1 MTINTTQRK
10 EITMT
15 TVAHPMDVPRGRVGY
30 VSGTLLRQL
39 AFIPLLGAAAII
51 VTPGQSGTGI
61 LAILVAVIMFAGCRV
76 AGTRLVEGAWRRIPH
91 LAHAGDGPLWLDI
104 ARETTNLALFAA
116 LLGILLNSG
125 DVLAIALV
133 VLISGMPLGIL
144 LIEASWPPPGCPPR
158 KRTIAIIRIPLYAAV
173 ALAMLSP
180 VLAAATSSG
189 QVLSVAL
196 IVGIG
201 MLVSAAVAFYGTAT
215 RRRSS

>member
-1 MTINTTQRK
+1 
-10 EITMT
+10 MT
-15 TVAHPMDVPRGRVGY
+15 TVAHPMDVPSARVAY
-30 VSGTLLRQL
+30 VNGTIIRQL
-39 AFIPLLGAAAII
+39 APVPVLGAMAITI
-51 VTPGQSGTGI
+51 TPGQSAI
-61 LAILVAVIMFAGCRV
+61 SALAVLVAVIMFAGCRV

-104 ARETTNLALFAA
+104 ARKTTSLALFAA

-144 LIEASWPPPGCPPR
+144 LIQASWPPPGCSPR
-158 KRTIAIIRIPLYAAV
+158 RRTIAIVRIPLHAAV

-201 MLVSAAVAFYGTAT
+201 MLLSAAVAFCGTAN

>member
-39 AFIPLLGAAAII
+39 AFIPLLVSIAFA
-51 VTPGQSGTGI
+51 VTPGESGIGT
-61 LAILVAVIMFAGCRV
+61 LAALVGPLLFVGFTA
-76 AGTRLVEGAWRRIPH
+76 AGTRLVRGAWRRVPH
-91 LAHAGDGPLWLDI
+91 LAHSGDGPLWLDI
-104 ARETTNLALFAA
+104 ARETMSLGLLAAF
-116 LLGILLNSG
+116 LGILLGSG
-125 DVLAIALV
+125 DVLAIALA
-133 VLISGMPLGIL
+133 VLFASIPLGVL
-144 LIEASWPPPGCPPR
+144 PVVASWPPLGWSPR
-158 KRTIAIIRIPLYAAV
+158 RRTIGVVRVPLYTAV